1 MKYVCV
7 YGFIRRLKEPISG
20 SAGFLSPQRRRCC
33 NDLPPLFLTR
43 SLLPTTSAVQ
53 EISPHHR
60 NWNTHLNCS
69 SESRSWSV
77 IEIQTARLRFCLVP
91 PTINQ
96 TEKFRAGEQKWRL
109 PRRPCWSARPCP
121 GQGYLWKK
129 FGVSRLSPTIHSWSL
144 YWCPKLL
151 LCLIESNCFLHL
163 ASFSGRRIYL
173 ESSQL

>member
-33 NDLPPLFLTR
+33 HDLPPLFLTR
-43 SLLPTTSAVQ
+43 SLVPTATVQ
-53 EISPHHR
+53 EISPHNR

-69 SESRSWSV
+69 QSRSRWV
-77 IEIQTARLRFCLVP
+77 IEIQTARLRFCVVP

-96 TEKFRAGEQKWRL
+96 TEKFRDREQKWRL
-109 PRRPCWSARPCP
+109 PRRPFWSARSCP
-121 GQGYLWKK
+121 GRRYLWKK
-129 FGVSRLSPTIHSWSL
+129 FGVSRLSRTVHSWSL

-151 LCLIESNCFLHL
+151 LCLIESNCFLRF
-163 ASFSGRRIYL
+163 ASFSRHRIYL
-173 ESSQL
+173 ESSER